1 MEILKGKVQD
11 PGFPDTEITY
21 LKTDDG
27 KTYFF
32 VENGTLKN
40 GNYIAT
46 PNLKEGIGH
55 APYTSLGVITPDGN
69 VLIPFENKNIQV
81 LSNELLLVERNKPV
95 TESVVSA
102 LQKQNDSLSTNE
114 LVESANT
121 IKNQI
126 ISVMGSNGN
135 FIFDNQF
142 SEAALY
148 TTDGVN
154 LGNNY
159 FSFIGAKDGAYF
171 MSANVVGSPIAKYDP
186 YAFAMESENQP
197 QTQENNQQQQETFD
211 DSQSVNNEQPE
222 QVENSV
228 SDDLSQTPPDI
239 NFPQLGDET
248 ANSQDSMAI
257 DDQIQQDIPQTLELP
272 QNDALAPEVP
282 IPSVNNSE
290 VEDTQ
295 TDTNDIS
302 TVDKNIDQN
311 TADLA
316 SSINIPLFADGAI
329 NNNEENQVSSD
340 NMESDKQNENPLSSL
355 GGELQEINDINEIQN
370 QDEIQDNNLG
380 QLSSQTDESEEVSP
394 ELNISVDED
403 NNSSDE
409 VDDTEENIYE
419 TDMEEAD
426 LNDDEN
432 DNNIEVDED
441 SEPVEEETSNDE
453 ADEYEEDD
461 DTDSE
466 DDEEEYEDENTDSNS
481 ESDGGEDIE
490 EHIEEEKQQSE
501 DEKYYEESLDNPIIA
516 SATDTIKKL
525 LDENRKQRQQL
536 DQQESELYTLKTNN
550 EILREDNAAKNQE
563 ISSLRRVHEN
573 DRKNNIDLLREN
585 NKLKAAN
592 IRQDE
597 IIDNLKQQNSALKEQ
612 VAGIS
617 ALNNAVMEANTMF
630 SSESSDDYNYLD
642 GSESYQYQ
650 KAA

>member
-55 APYTSLGVITPDGN
+55 APYTSLGVINQEGN

-95 TESVVSA
+95 TESVVNA
-102 LQKQNDSLSTNE
+102 LQKQSDPLAASE
-114 LVESANT
+114 LVENANT
-121 IKNQI
+121 IKSQI
-126 ISVMGSNGN
+126 TSVMGSNGN
-135 FIFDNQF
+135 FVFDNQF

-186 YAFAMESENQP
+186 YAFAMDESQNQTP
-197 QTQENNQQQQETFD
+197 EK
-211 DSQSVNNEQPE
+211 SE
-222 QVENSV
+222 QVENTQDTTQTEVTNEEQTAVDSNIENSIENSEGQSV
-228 SDDLSQTPPDI
+228 E
-239 NFPQLGDET
+239 N
-248 ANSQDSMAI
+248 
-257 DDQIQQDIPQTLELP
+257 
-272 QNDALAPEVP
+272 P
-282 IPSVNNSE
+282 IPSVDDTIAQPEIPQPDIPQENVEQPSVDLPNQNDMTEQTIDNQEQADINIPLTPELPQPDITPE
-290 VEDTQ
+290 VPTADE
-295 TDTNDIS
+295 
-302 TVDKNIDQN
+302 N
-311 TADLA
+311 TAEETPSQDMGETVQEQSGASQPDLA
-316 SSINIPLFADGAI
+316 GDINIPLFAEGMPTPQEGEQQIQNSDAQEQPLPSLDDEGD
-329 NNNEENQVSSD
+329 NQPEENNS
-340 NMESDKQNENPLSSL
+340 EEEINEN
-355 GGELQEINDINEIQN
+355 ENQEEIPVEEDIE
-370 QDEIQDNNLG
+370 EET
-380 QLSSQTDESEEVSP
+380 TDEEVS
-394 ELNISVDED
+394 DE
-403 NNSSDE
+403 
-409 VDDTEENIYE
+409 
-419 TDMEEAD
+419 
-426 LNDDEN
+426 
-432 DNNIEVDED
+432 
-441 SEPVEEETSNDE
+441 P
-453 ADEYEEDD
+453 
-461 DTDSE
+461 
-466 DDEEEYEDENTDSNS
+466 EEEYEETENS
-481 ESDGGEDIE
+481 EYSEEDDGEEYESEEDSSDEESNEEEYEESNDSSEDGGFEN
-490 EHIEEEKQQSE
+490 EEEPDEEQENYQSE
-501 DEKYYEESLDNPIIA
+501 DEKYYEENLDNPIIA

-536 DQQESELYTLKTNN
+536 DQQESDLYTLKTNN
-550 EILREDNAAKNQE
+550 EILQEDNAAKTQE
-563 ISSLRRVHEN
+563 INSLRRVHEN

-597 IIDNLKQQNSALKEQ
+597 IIDTLKQQNAALKEQ

-630 SSESSDDYNYLD
+630 GSEVSDDYGYL
-642 GSESYQYQ
+642 GETEGYQYQ